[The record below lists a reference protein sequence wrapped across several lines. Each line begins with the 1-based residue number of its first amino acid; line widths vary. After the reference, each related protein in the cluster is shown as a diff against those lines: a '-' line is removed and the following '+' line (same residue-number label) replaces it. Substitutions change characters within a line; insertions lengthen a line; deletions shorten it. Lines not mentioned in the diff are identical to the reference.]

1 MFEKKFALYDASMN
15 RFDIFLED
23 LHANLKHLPKTKQDA
38 LEWLQAVIY
47 DAVLCGEEIESEN
60 D

>member
-1 MFEKKFALYDASMN
+1 VKHFEL
-15 RFDIFLED
+15 FLED
-23 LHANLKHLPKTKQDA
+23 LHANLKHLPKTKQEA